1 MRLIKGIEKLA
12 QLHEHY
18 GNIQL
23 YDNKGRLVHIKG
35 LADTNEHFNRI
46 TDYIE
51 MFAFL
56 LSQNEQDRIICKG
69 SGKELK
75 IVEVNPYQEGATIVF
90 DYEE

>member
-23 YDNKGRLVHIKG
+23 YDKKGRLVHIKG
-35 LADTNEHFNRI
+35 LAETNKNFNRI

-56 LSQNEQDRIICKG
+56 LSQNEEDKIIRKG
-69 SGKELK
+69 SGKELT

>member
-23 YDNKGRLVHIKG
+23 YDKKGRLVHIKG
-35 LADTNEHFNRI
+35 LAETNENFNRI

-56 LSQNEQDRIICKG
+56 LSQNEQDKIVRRG
-69 SGKELK
+69 SGKELT

>member
-23 YDNKGRLVHIKG
+23 YDKKGRLVHIKG
-35 LADTNEHFNRI
+35 LAETNENFNRI

-56 LSQNEQDRIICKG
+56 LSQNEEDKIVHKG
-69 SGKELK
+69 SGKELT

>member
-35 LADTNEHFNRI
+35 PAETNEHFNRI

-56 LSQNEQDRIICKG
+56 LSQNEQDKIIRRG
-69 SGKELK
+69 SGKELT